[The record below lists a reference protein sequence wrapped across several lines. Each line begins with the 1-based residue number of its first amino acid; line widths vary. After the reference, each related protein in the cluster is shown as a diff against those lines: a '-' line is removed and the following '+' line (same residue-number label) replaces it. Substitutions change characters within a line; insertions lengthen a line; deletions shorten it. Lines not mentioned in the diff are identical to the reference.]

1 MKAELPY
8 LNCCSDMRE
17 VKARLKLS
25 LIDSN
30 INFYKMRMNNIVSE
44 LRITCAHRDA
54 TIRAKY
60 DGYLQE
66 YLKVNRII
74 RRSYAAYDKIAS
86 KYGIKV
92 CNH

>member
-8 LNCCSDMRE
+8 LNCCSEVRE
-17 VKARLKLS
+17 VKERLKLA

-30 INFYKMRMNNIVSE
+30 IIFCKMRINIIVFE
-44 LRITCAHRDA
+44 LRRTCAHRDA

-66 YLKVNRII
+66 YLKVNRIL
-74 RRSYAAYDKIAS
+74 RRSYDAYDKIAT

-92 CNH
+92 CKH

>member
-8 LNCCSDMRE
+8 LNSCSDLME

-25 LIDSN
+25 LIDGN
-30 INFYKMRMNNIVSE
+30 IIFCKMRINNIVSE
-44 LRITCAHRDA
+44 LRRTCSHRDA

-66 YLKVNRII
+66 YLKVNRIL
-74 RRSYAAYDKIAS
+74 RRSYDAYDKIAT

>member
-8 LNCCSDMRE
+8 LNCCSDLKE

-25 LIDSN
+25 LIDGN
-30 INFYKMRMNNIVSE
+30 INFYKMRINNIVYE
-44 LRITCAHRDA
+44 LRRTCSHRDTA
-54 TIRAKY
+54 IRDKY

-66 YLKVNRII
+66 YLKANRIL
-74 RRSYAAYDKIAS
+74 RRSYDAYDKIAT